1 VTDPHQLAIPGA
13 IVTLTSQSSQHWT
26 ATTDL
31 TGSGRL
37 TGLAA
42 GRYFIQ
48 TSAPGFEPSARA
60 IELENNSKSDMAVTL
75 GLAEVRSS
83 IVVTASGSPQSTDEV
98 SKSLTVVDSDTISR
112 RTDRSIGEAL
122 TGLPGVREQQLG
134 GPGSTT
140 YFKIRGLRNADTAV
154 LVDGLRLRDAAGTQ

>member
-1 VTDPHQLAIPGA
+1 MIRRLPVAFSALMILARVAAASDVVVHVTDPHQLAIPGA

-48 TSAPGFEPSARA
+48 TAFNRALRRLIARP
-60 IELENNSKSDMAVTL
+60 K
-75 GLAEVRSS
+75 
-83 IVVTASGSPQSTDEV
+83 
-98 SKSLTVVDSDTISR
+98 TI
-112 RTDRSIGEAL
+112 
-122 TGLPGVREQQLG
+122 Q
-134 GPGSTT
+134 
-140 YFKIRGLRNADTAV
+140 
-154 LVDGLRLRDAAGTQ
+154 